1 MAFFFSLFSAEDTLE
16 RQPSGPVINR
26 QPPGIHCQPQAN
38 GQIVLQV
45 NTRML
50 PLDQTSNF
58 TMGVAPR
65 GKEFCSVQCPFSAPL
80 LGARLFGSSA
90 KHRDFVSRLRPGRSP
105 SWHFLIILRNFVQQ
119 HVPHAWHSLCN
130 RGALDAAHASVGAA
144 RRARLSGQLGAR
156 VCRGSSARASV
167 GTARGSRCASCLW
180 ILAPVVC
187 ARGGWRWGRLGGLL
201 SGAGGAH
208 GLSPLTLVL
217 SLNPCPPEA
226 VVPIDL
232 SPPTALD
239 LPVLRILTSL
249 PSVCLA
255 VGVGGSVH

>member
-144 RRARLSGQLGAR
+144 RRARVCRDSSGQQMCFVSLDFGAR
-156 VCRGSSARASV
+156 CVCSRGVAL
-167 GTARGSRCASCLW
+167 GPPGWTALW
-180 ILAPVVC
+180 SWRRPWPLATYPC
-187 ARGGWRWGRLGGLL
+187 PFLEPLPSGG
-201 SGAGGAH
+201 GGAH
-208 GLSPLTLVL
+208 
-217 SLNPCPPEA
+217 
-226 VVPIDL
+226 
-232 SPPTALD
+232 
-239 LPVLRILTSL
+239 
-249 PSVCLA
+249 
-255 VGVGGSVH
+255 